1 VGKAPSI
8 AALFSQQAPQGPP
21 VPQQGPQ
28 QPDPGAD
35 PHAAEEL
42 AAQRQALGFLGYL
55 DDGRF
60 ADSYAY
66 TGMVIRKQLDR
77 EAFATK
83 MQQMRGNPGV
93 LQSRQLV
100 DAGYTTNLPD
110 APPGQYVILHYHSSF
125 AKRPDTLETVTLA
138 LSKGYWRVD
147 GWFIK

>member
-1 VGKAPSI
+1 MARSSRLRIPVPTDARSNMASNQSKPTRLCAVFIVLALMAPT
-8 AALFSQQAPQGPP
+8 ALFSQQAPQGPP

-66 TGMVIRKQLDR
+66 TGMVIRKQLD
-77 EAFATK
+77 
-83 MQQMRGNPGV
+83 
-93 LQSRQLV
+93 
-100 DAGYTTNLPD
+100 
-110 APPGQYVILHYHSSF
+110 
-125 AKRPDTLETVTLA
+125 
-138 LSKGYWRVD
+138 
-147 GWFIK
+147 